1 MSADNALHAFQ
12 GCGLELEYM
21 IVDRDTLDI
30 RPIADELLRAADG
43 SWATDRER
51 GAFGWSNELATHLVE
66 VKSNDPRQPLSSLP
80 GGFAAE
86 VTQINQALSRMN
98 AMLMPGAIH
107 PWMNPGTETRLWP
120 HEYAEIYALYDRIF
134 GCRRHGW
141 ANLQSM
147 HVNLPFSGDE
157 ELARLHAVIRMLLPI
172 LPALAA
178 SSPIAEGGP
187 TGWLD
192 YRMECYRSNS
202 ERIPSMTGL
211 VIPEPVT
218 SEAEYRARILE
229 PMYRAIAP
237 HDPEGVLQDEWLNS
251 RGAIAR
257 FDRSAIE
264 IRVIDTQ
271 ECPRA
276 DVAIAAATIAVLR
289 AWYEGDTAGRELSDP
304 MDSNRLAALLQSC
317 SRGGGTAII
326 SDTGY
331 LHRVGFPGGRC
342 TATELWRQ
350 LLEGSLFQEPDSL
363 ETWREPLELILE
375 EGTLARRIMSA
386 VGADYSRNALREV
399 FGRLSRCL
407 ARGEMF
413 RA

>member
-1 MSADNALHAFQ
+1 MSDSPPLHAFE

-21 IVDRDTLDI
+21 IVDHETLDI
-30 RPIADELLRAADG
+30 RPIADEVLRGADG

-51 GAFGWSNELATHLVE
+51 GAFGWSNELAAHLIE
-66 VKSNDPRQPLSSLP
+66 VKSNDPTQPLATLP
-80 GGFAAE
+80 GGFAGEVAE
-86 VTQINQALSRMN
+86 INQVLSGMH

-107 PWMNPGTETRLWP
+107 PWMDPATETRLWP

-157 ELARLHAVIRMLLPI
+157 EFARLHAVIRLLLPI

-178 SSPIAEGGP
+178 SSPIAEGTP

-192 YRMECYRSNS
+192 YRMACYRSNS

-211 VIPEPVT
+211 VIPEPVA
-218 SEAEYRARILE
+218 SEAEYRSRILA
-229 PMYRAIAP
+229 PMYQAIAP
-237 HDPEGVLQDEWLNS
+237 HDPEGVLQDEWLNA

-257 FDRSAIE
+257 FDRNAIE

-289 AWYEGDTAGRELSDP
+289 HWYDGDTARRELRDP
-304 MDSNRLAALLQSC
+304 LDSRRLASLLEAC
-317 SRGGGTAII
+317 SRGAGTAMI
-326 SDTGY
+326 SDADY
-331 LHRVGFPGGRC
+331 LQRVGYPSGHCAAR
-342 TATELWRQ
+342 ELWQ
-350 LLEGSLFQEPDSL
+350 HLLDETLLAQAGSDPQ
-363 ETWREPLELILE
+363 WREPLELILSK
-375 EGTLARRIMSA
+375 GTLARRIMTA
-386 VGADYSRNALREV
+386 VGEDYGRDSLRRV
-399 FGRLSRCL
+399 CRHLARCLSR
-407 ARGEMF
+407 GELF
-413 RA
+413 HP

>member
-1 MSADNALHAFQ
+1 MSVDAALHAFE
-12 GCGLELEYM
+12 GCGIELEYM

-30 RPIADELLRAADG
+30 RPIADELLRAPDG

-51 GAFGWSNELATHLVE
+51 GAFGWSNELAAHLVE
-66 VKSNDPRQPLSSLP
+66 VKSNDPRQPMPSLP
-80 GGFAAE
+80 GGFAGEVAE
-86 VTQINQALSRMN
+86 INRSLSHKDAL
-98 AMLMPGAIH
+98 LLPGAIH
-107 PWMNPGTETRLWP
+107 PWMDPKTETRLWP
-120 HEYAEIYALYDRIF
+120 HEYAEIYQSYDRIF

-157 ELARLHAVIRMLLPI
+157 EFARLHAVIRLLLPI

-178 SSPIAEGGP
+178 SSPIAEGEP

-192 YRMECYRSNS
+192 YRLKCYRTNS

-211 VIPEPVT
+211 VIPEPVS
-218 SEAEYRARILE
+218 SEAEYRERILE

-237 HDPEGVLQDEWLNS
+237 FDPEGVLQDEWLNS

-276 DVAIAAATIAVLR
+276 DIAIASAAVAVLK
-289 AWYEGDTAGRELSDP
+289 AWYEGDTAERELEDP
-304 MDSNRLAALLQSC
+304 LDTQRLATLLRSC
-317 SRGGGTAII
+317 SRGAGTATL
-326 SDTGY
+326 SDADY
-331 LHRVGFPGGRC
+331 LRRVGLPVEHC
-342 TATELWRQ
+342 TARELWQ
-350 LLEGSLFQEPDSL
+350 HLLDHAVFGREEQEQ
-363 ETWREPLELILE
+363 WREPLELILE
-375 EGTLARRIMSA
+375 TGTLARRIVTA
-386 VGADYSRNALREV
+386 VGADYSRDSLREV
-399 FGRLSRCL
+399 YRRLARCL
-407 ARGEMF
+407 ARGELF
-413 RA
+413 HP

>member
-1 MSADNALHAFQ
+1 MSAEAPLHVFE

-21 IVDRDTLDI
+21 IVDRDTLDV

-51 GAFGWSNELATHLVE
+51 GAFGWSNELAAHLVE

-80 GGFAAE
+80 AGFAGEVAE
-86 VTQINQALSRMN
+86 INQALSRAD

-107 PWMNPGTETRLWP
+107 PWMVPATETRLWP
-120 HEYAEIYALYDRIF
+120 HEYAEIYAMYDRIF

-147 HVNLPFSGDE
+147 HVNLPFAGDE
-157 ELARLHAVIRMLLPI
+157 EFARLHAVIRLLLPI

-178 SSPIAEGGP
+178 SSPIAEGQP

-192 YRMECYRSNS
+192 YRMECYRTNS

-211 VIPEPVT
+211 VIPEPVA
-218 SEAEYRARILE
+218 SEAEYRERILE

-237 HDPEGVLQDEWLNS
+237 HDPDGVLQDEWLNA

-276 DVAIAAATIAVLR
+276 DVAIAAAAVAVLR
-289 AWYEGDTAGRELSDP
+289 AWYDGDAADHELSDP
-304 MDSNRLAALLQSC
+304 LESRRLAAMLQSC
-317 SRGGGTAII
+317 SRGAGTAIV
-326 SDTGY
+326 SDAHY
-331 LHRVGFPGGRC
+331 LRRVGFPGEHV
-342 TATELWRQ
+342 TARELWQ
-350 LLEGSLFQEPDSL
+350 HLLESTLLDGREEHEQ
-363 ETWREPLELILE
+363 WREPLQLIHHQ
-375 EGTLARRIMSA
+375 GTLARRIMTA
-386 VGADYSRNALREV
+386 VGPDYSRDSLREV

-407 ARGEMF
+407 ARDELF
-413 RA
+413 RP